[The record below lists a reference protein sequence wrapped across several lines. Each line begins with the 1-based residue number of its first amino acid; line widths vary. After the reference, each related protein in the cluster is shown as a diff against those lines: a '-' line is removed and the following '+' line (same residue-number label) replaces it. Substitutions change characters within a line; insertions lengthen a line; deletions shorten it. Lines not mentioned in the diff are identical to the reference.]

1 VMLQNFVEDVDIGS
15 EGQVLKALTGLVEN
29 PAQTFA
35 EALNPVNK
43 PLLRQYTQEAQQRGI
58 FGAPMM
64 WVGNELFWGDD
75 RLEEAIELAVRPG
88 ADQ

>member
-1 VMLQNFVEDVDIGS
+1 
-15 EGQVLKALTGLVEN
+15 
-29 PAQTFA
+29 
-35 EALNPVNK
+35 VNK